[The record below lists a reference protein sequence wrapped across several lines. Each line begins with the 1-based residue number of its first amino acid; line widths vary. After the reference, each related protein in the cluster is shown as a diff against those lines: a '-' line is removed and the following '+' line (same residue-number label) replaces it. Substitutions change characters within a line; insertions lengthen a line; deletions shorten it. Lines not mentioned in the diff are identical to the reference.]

1 MSPLKA
7 PRAVNGDNL
16 STEGVNNIARNLKY
30 QFLTAINQ
38 HFKAGMDKHSIKH
51 AGEMNGTR
59 IFSYADRSNLVDLA
73 AGFSEYMKQEHPNI
87 REIRQI
93 SPDHVQGF
101 LAAKSSTATQ
111 ATLDQYGSRFAKL
124 ERLVNDSYKSCSV
137 DFHSVVVPS
146 SSKCSGKVRTQMLA
160 ASDYQTLLNSTT
172 NTNLHNALLLSYC
185 AGLRASECSKI
196 QSRDWHAASGTL
208 TIVDSKGKRSREVKV
223 PQQHIPAV
231 NAVMSSV
238 QGRICNC
245 QTESLQKAF
254 RRQLSACGLADTYK
268 AGSLHLARKAYGTNL
283 FIECRK
289 QGMSVQ
295 SSLST
300 VSRSLGHGASR
311 NDLMKQYI
319 CCPIK

>member
-7 PRAVNGDNL
+7 QRAVNGDIL

-38 HFKAGMDKHSIKH
+38 HFKECMDKHSMKH
-51 AGEMNGTR
+51 AGEMDGTR

-73 AGFSEYMKQEHPNI
+73 SGFSEYMKQEHPNI
-87 REIRQI
+87 KEIRQI

-101 LAAKSSTATQ
+101 LATKSSTATQ
-111 ATLDQYGSRFAKL
+111 ATLNQYGSRFAKL

-146 SSKCSGKVRTQMLA
+146 SSKCSGKVRNQMLSA
-160 ASDYQTLLNSTT
+160 TDYQTMLNNTI
-172 NTNLHNALLLSYC
+172 NTNLRNALVLSYC

-196 QSRDWHAASGTL
+196 KASDWHAGRGTL
-208 TIVDSKGKRSREVKV
+208 TIVDSKGKRSREIQV
-223 PQQHIPAV
+223 PKQHIPAV
-231 NAVMSSV
+231 DAVMSSS

-254 RRQLSACGLADTYK
+254 RRQLTACGLADTYK
-268 AGSLHLARKAYGTNL
+268 AGAFHMTRKAYATNL
-283 FIECRK
+283 YRECRN

-300 VSRSLGHGASR
+300 VSRSLGHGANR

-319 CCPIK
+319 CCPIQ

>member
-1 MSPLKA
+1 MSPLKMPA
-7 PRAVNGDNL
+7 GIFNGGILTKEVNI
-16 STEGVNNIARNLKY
+16 IARNLKY

-38 HFKAGMDKHSIKH
+38 HFKAGMDKHSVKH

-73 AGFSEYMKQEHPNI
+73 SGFSEYMKQEHPQI
-87 REIRQI
+87 KEIRQI

-101 LAAKSSTATQ
+101 LATKSSTTTQ
-111 ATLDQYGSRFAKL
+111 ATLDQYGSRFNKL

-146 SSKCSGKVRTQMLA
+146 STKCSGKVRTQMLA
-160 ASDYQTLLNSTT
+160 PSDYQTLLNHTT
-172 NTNLHNALLLSYC
+172 NTNLRNALVLSYS

-196 QSRDWHAASGTL
+196 KASDWHAASGTL

-231 NAVMSSV
+231 NAVMSSS

-254 RRQLSACGLADTYK
+254 RRQLVACGLADTYK
-268 AGSLHLARKAYGTNL
+268 NGAFHTARKAYATNL
-283 FIECRK
+283 YKECRN

-295 SSLST
+295 SSLSA
-300 VSRSLGHGASR
+300 VSKSLGHGANR

-319 CCPIK
+319 CCPIQ